1 MIGDFNRSSKVCR
14 QQKRVLLAV
23 EEKYN
28 FFLLCVFW
36 SEPCTFFSFFF
47 YRFQIRQ
54 QNFKLTEYWYAHFG
68 TNTFQHLMSV
78 ADQPFPELRVAILL
92 VFQALAFQP
101 WGQTIMND
109 HPGFQEEGKEG
120 KYVIIQILADSPTVR
135 DIFGDP
141 YYVQLKTYCSEGPF
155 YVRAQA
161 QVAMEGES

>member
-1 MIGDFNRSSKVCR
+1 
-14 QQKRVLLAV
+14 
-23 EEKYN
+23 
-28 FFLLCVFW
+28 
-36 SEPCTFFSFFF
+36 
-47 YRFQIRQ
+47 
-54 QNFKLTEYWYAHFG
+54 
-68 TNTFQHLMSV
+68 MSV

-109 HPGFQEEGKEG
+109 HPGFREYLLNRSTEKNKEGKEG
-120 KYVIIQILADSPTVR
+120 KYAIIQILADSPTVR
-135 DIFGDP
+135 DVFGDP